1 MEVTLTS
8 LLGLV
13 GGPQKLSMHL
23 KIIQLQNGENQN
35 LNPCLSDSRP
45 VLFLTASQI
54 EI

>member
-1 MEVTLTS
+1 MTLTS
-8 LLGLV
+8 FLGLV
-13 GGPQKLSMHL
+13 GGPEKLSMYL
-23 KIIQLQNGENQN
+23 KIIQLQNDENQN